1 MSQGD
6 DKIVVVEELGSKGM
20 GRREFI
26 KRAAVGVGAMAVG
39 MSVSGCGS
47 DASSSTPSDISAT
60 LPSKTAWKFAV
71 MSDSQWLDS
80 DDGKNPN
87 TSAIDIINQ
96 IQQQCIAQGV
106 KFVVQVGDLADKASS
121 AGAYTV
127 PLASGGSYV
136 MANGQV
142 AEDTRALFAQTL
154 YNAGIGFFPVR
165 GNHDDSAATATEFL
179 AAFPQTKTGTHN
191 NSPANVL
198 SVSNPD
204 AANQPSPTKSGTSFT
219 LGSNF
224 SSIGSPSTNLT
235 GLSYGFDYN
244 NARFVFID
252 QFTPLDGKDP
262 DGATYSSA
270 TTVAKQQTWISST
283 LAGKPSGGHAFVF
296 AHKGLVTQQHQDI
309 LFGDCPADATATY
322 TYTDATGATKTV
334 TKKGA
339 LGMNDFIRSMDAN
352 GAKLYFC
359 GHDHIH
365 NRSIIKTTDSGT
377 AGQVTHILTASN
389 SSKFYGPNEYNAAGT
404 NYPVPALTSNDAYYC
419 GGKRQVQLSQELNT
433 VGFYIVTV
441 DGSVVTVDFYSAPVY
456 PTPDT
461 GNLGKESKIT
471 TTPTL
476 NFTRRESFGYGQNGK
491 QFVLGQGDSLTSVQD
506 TSPSGTVAKIL
517 AGANNNPNAD
527 ASGRKYYNS
536 VNTGWLSAVKNTAGD
551 ILVLQGM
558 SYTLGSSQT
567 DVYVLSMSYDKSKS
581 GALVLATYDGNG
593 NWINAV
599 EQNLGGVKKQIQGA
613 WKSGYALG
621 TYGIDTATN
630 TVWAVLNYN
639 GYFAVV
645 AGV

>member
-1 MSQGD
+1 MSHND
-6 DKIVVVEELGSKGM
+6 DKQVEVEENGSKGI

-47 DASSSTPSDISAT
+47 DGSAATVSDISAT
-60 LPSKTAWKFAV
+60 LPSKTAWKFGV
-71 MSDSQWLDS
+71 MSDSQWLDL

-87 TSAIDIINQ
+87 TSAIDIVTQ
-96 IQQQCIAQGV
+96 IQQQFIAQGV
-106 KFVVQVGDLADKASS
+106 KFVVQVGDLADQASNS
-121 AGAYTV
+121 STEAGYATT
-127 PLASGGSYV
+127 ASIC
-136 MANGQV
+136 
-142 AEDTRALFAQTL
+142 EDTRALFAQPL
-154 YNAGIGFFPVR
+154 YNAGIGFFACR
-165 GNHDDSAATATEFL
+165 GNHDNGSAAEFVSL
-179 AAFPQTKTGTHN
+179 FPQTQNGTMN
-191 NSPANVL
+191 ATPAAALTAVNGAPY
-198 SVSNPD
+198 PD
-204 AANQPSPTKSGTSFT
+204 IANQPIPLATSATTFTIGT
-219 LGSNF
+219 NF
-224 SSIGSPSTNLT
+224 SSIGSPSTNLK
-235 GLSYGFDYN
+235 GLSYGFDYS

-252 QFTPLDGKDP
+252 QFLPLDGKDP
-262 DGATYSSA
+262 DGATYSTS
-270 TTVAKQQTWISST
+270 TTVAKQQTWISSA

-296 AHKGLVTQQHQDI
+296 SHKGLVTQQHQDI

-322 TYTDATGATKTV
+322 TYKDATGTTKTV
-334 TKKGA
+334 TKTGA
-339 LGMNDFIRSMDAN
+339 LGMNDFIRSMDSN
-352 GAKLYFC
+352 SAKIYFC

-404 NYPVPALTSNDAYYC
+404 NYPVTALTSNDAYYC
-419 GGKRQVQLSQELNT
+419 AGKRQVQLSQELNT

-461 GNLGKESKIT
+461 GNLGKESKIS

-476 NFTRRESFGYGQNGK
+476 NFTKRESFGYGQNGK

-506 TSPSGTVAKIL
+506 SGPSGTVAKIL

-536 VNTGWLSAVKNTAGD
+536 VNTGWLAAAKNTASD
-551 ILVLQGM
+551 IMVLQGM

-581 GALVLATYDGNG
+581 SAPVLATYDGNG

-599 EQNLGGVKKQIQGA
+599 DQNLGGVKKQIQGA
-613 WKSGYALG
+613 WKSGYTLG
-621 TYGIDTATN
+621 TYGIDTATS

-639 GYFAVV
+639 GYFAAV
-645 AGV
+645 AGA